1 MTEGSSNNY
10 VPKFVGHYDH
20 WAELM
25 ENLLRSKEY
34 WNVVDRGIMVDVT
47 GEARSFSSVVSES
60 HPLTDV
66 QRKEYEEN
74 KLKDLK
80 AKNLLYQAI
89 ERDMLETILDRSSSK
104 AIWDS
109 MKQKFQ
115 GSTRVKRAQLQS
127 LRCDFEILHMK
138 EGETVNAYFA
148 RVLSIAN
155 KMKAHGENLNE
166 TMITEKIL
174 RSMISKFNYV
184 VCSIEESNNMT
195 TMTIDELQSSLLVRE
210 QRMKSQG
217 EEEQVLKVTHEDKA
231 GRGRGRGAWRGG
243 RGRGRH
249 SFNRATV
256 ECYKCH
262 KLGHF
267 QNECPSW
274 EKGAHYAEMD
284 EEEELLLMA
293 YVQDKK
299 TSKEEVWF
307 LDSGCS
313 NHMSGNKDWFIE
325 MDEQF
330 RHSVKLGNGVKM
342 MVMGKGSVKL
352 VTAGLTQVVR
362 DVFFIPELKNNLL
375 SIGQLQEKGLAIVM
389 KDKACKIYH
398 PTRGLIMQTLM
409 AANRM
414 FILLATM
421 ITQPLNCLIASMD
434 DLSDLWHRRYGHVNN
449 KSLKTLESK
458 QLVKGLPKF
467 KATNTACTVCHR
479 GKQHR
484 AVIPKKSQ
492 WRASR
497 RLQLVHADLCGPIT
511 PTSNS
516 LKRYLLCFID
526 DFSRKAW
533 IYFLAEKSETFAMFK
548 VFKSFVEKESEC
560 DICCLRTDRGG
571 EFTSKEFNVFCVNH
585 GIKRQLT
592 AAYTPQQN
600 GVAERKNRTI
610 LNMVRCLLSEKEMPK
625 LFWPEA
631 VR

>member
-548 VFKSFVEKESEC
+548 AFKSFVEKESEC
-560 DICCLRTDRGG
+560 DICCLRTDREESLLPKNSMCFVLIMASRGNLLLPTLLNRM
-571 EFTSKEFNVFCVNH
+571 EWQN
-585 GIKRQLT
+585 IKIEL
-592 AAYTPQQN
+592 Y
-600 GVAERKNRTI
+600 
-610 LNMVRCLLSEKEMPK
+610 
-625 LFWPEA
+625 
-631 VR
+631 

>member
-1 MTEGSSNNY
+1 MAEGSSTY

-34 WNVVDRGIMVDVT
+34 WNVVDSGVVVNVAREV
-47 GEARSFSSVVSES
+47 RSFSSVVAEVSQ
-60 HPLTDV
+60 PTDA
-66 QRKEYEEN
+66 QRKEHEDN

-89 ERDMLETILDRSSSK
+89 ERDVLETILDRSSSK

-127 LRCDFEILHMK
+127 LRCDFEVLRMK
-138 EGETVNAYFA
+138 EGESVNAYFA

-155 KMKAHGENLNE
+155 KMKAHGENMSQ

-195 TMTIDELQSSLLVRE
+195 TMTIDELQSSLLVHE
-210 QRMKSQG
+210 QRMKGQG
-217 EEEQVLKVTHEDKA
+217 EEEQVLKVTHEDKT
-231 GRGRGRGAWRGG
+231 GRGRGRGAGRGG
-243 RGRGRH
+243 RGRERQT
-249 SFNRATV
+249 FNKATV

-274 EKGAHYAEMD
+274 EKGTNYAEWD

-293 YVQDKK
+293 YIEDKNAK
-299 TSKEEVWF
+299 REGVWF

-313 NHMSGNKDWFIE
+313 NHMSGSKDWFME

-330 RHSVKLGNGVKM
+330 RHSVKLGNGAKM
-342 MVMGKGSVKL
+342 TVMGKGSIKL
-352 VTAGLTQVVR
+352 ETEGLTQVVR
-362 DVFFIPELKNNLL
+362 DVFYIPELKNNLL
-375 SIGQLQEKGLAIVM
+375 SIGQLQERGLAIVM
-389 KDKACKIYH
+389 KDRACKIYH

-414 FILLATM
+414 FALLATM
-421 ITQPLNCLIASMD
+421 ITQPSKCLIASTD
-434 DLSDLWHRRYGHVNN
+434 DLSDLWHRCYGHVNN
-449 KSLKTLESK
+449 KSLKALESK
-458 QLVKGLPKF
+458 QLVKGLPQL
-467 KATNTACTVCHR
+467 KATNKACTVCHR

-484 AVIPKKSQ
+484 AAIPKKSQ
-492 WRASR
+492 WRASKK
-497 RLQLVHADLCGPIT
+497 LQLVHADLCGPIT
-511 PTSNS
+511 PTSS
-516 LKRYLLCFID
+516 RLKR
-526 DFSRKAW
+526 
-533 IYFLAEKSETFAMFK
+533 
-548 VFKSFVEKESEC
+548 
-560 DICCLRTDRGG
+560 
-571 EFTSKEFNVFCVNH
+571 
-585 GIKRQLT
+585 
-592 AAYTPQQN
+592 
-600 GVAERKNRTI
+600 
-610 LNMVRCLLSEKEMPK
+610 
-625 LFWPEA
+625 
-631 VR
+631 

>member
-10 VPKFVGHYDH
+10 VSKFVGHYDH

-548 VFKSFVEKESEC
+548 AFKSFVEKESEC
-560 DICCLRTDRGG
+560 DICCLRTDREESLLPKNSMCFVLIMASRGNLLLPTLLNRM
-571 EFTSKEFNVFCVNH
+571 EWQN
-585 GIKRQLT
+585 IKIEL
-592 AAYTPQQN
+592 Y
-600 GVAERKNRTI
+600 
-610 LNMVRCLLSEKEMPK
+610 
-625 LFWPEA
+625 
-631 VR
+631 